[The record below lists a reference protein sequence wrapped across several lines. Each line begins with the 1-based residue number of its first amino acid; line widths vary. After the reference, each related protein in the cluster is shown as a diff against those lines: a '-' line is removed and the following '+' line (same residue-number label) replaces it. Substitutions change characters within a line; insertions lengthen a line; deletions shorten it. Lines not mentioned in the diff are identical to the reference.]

1 MTVEELLAAFAD
13 ELDEAPWLRVW
24 VEDGDESLVEA
35 RQRFDQ
41 CVDEAMVSLRAR
53 GVEVRSLVVTAGGI
67 ETTMLAPPPSEVTS

>member
-1 MTVEELLAAFAD
+1 VTVEELVATFAD

-35 RQRFDQ
+35 RQRFDE
-41 CVDEAMVSLRAR
+41 CVREATVALRAR
-53 GVEVRSLVVTAGGI
+53 GVEVRSLVVTADGV